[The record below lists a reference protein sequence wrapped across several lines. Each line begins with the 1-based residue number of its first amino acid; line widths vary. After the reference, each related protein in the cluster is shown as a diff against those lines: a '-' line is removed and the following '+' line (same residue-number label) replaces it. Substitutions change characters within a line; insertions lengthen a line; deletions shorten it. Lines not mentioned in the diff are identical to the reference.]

1 MSDILKAYNALS
13 TASSRS
19 DVTAVFNSIIN
30 ATPFT
35 FDKDSRVELI
45 KAIIQDLKT
54 CGSKG
59 RLNSKD
65 AAQALLAVKTLGKDP
80 AGSKYLSEAPNL
92 LTLLGF
98 ATTFKDD
105 PEASSEALRSIANA
119 LLLIEEARSTF
130 ISKDVNGGDTC
141 IVMLEKSTSP
151 DHIFILSRMLFLS
164 TASGTTY
171 IETVVEGKYNGRT
184 IVDIL
189 GSKLDLMTTAV
200 RNGAPTSK
208 EAMSDLLKFI
218 FNILL
223 HYPKLVETEPQ
234 NSYTTGGEKVLGDFW
249 NARLDP
255 LLPPLLRVFH
265 NLPPSSPC
273 PILAPLTHVI
283 HSLITIPITPALKHV
298 WFGQPSPT
306 SSRNSTTNSPKN
318 RTPQR
323 SRSDSPTRLTQ
334 SPISPKPST
343 LDRALSRLAAGR
355 RSLSRTPPPPTSTS
369 FDVLQRSLDLL
380 ESSFSRYLPG
390 SIDPDDPDVRQ
401 RCKAESN
408 ETLDD
413 MLSPLVVLISRICIA
428 DEGSRARVRQVI
440 APEDL
445 DRSTPL
451 ESRADLLGRCL
462 RLLAC
467 VYHPRLKDAVGEL
480 LFAVADSDAS
490 TLSMLF
496 GYGNVAGFLFH
507 KGVFSAPQTSS
518 SSSTGLSTSDQINPI
533 TGTVVQP
540 KIDLPDMSD
549 EEKEREME
557 KLFVLFDRLE
567 KTGAINPEQNPMR
580 KAIQKGQMG

>member
-80 AGSKYLSEAPNL
+80 AGSKYLSEAPSL

-428 DEGSRARVRQVI
+428 DEGSRARVRQII

>member
-189 GSKLDLMTTAV
+189 GSKLDLMTIAV

>member
-1 MSDILKAYNALS
+1 M
-13 TASSRS
+13 
-19 DVTAVFNSIIN
+19 
-30 ATPFT
+30 
-35 FDKDSRVELI
+35 ELI

>member
-1 MSDILKAYNALS
+1 M
-13 TASSRS
+13 
-19 DVTAVFNSIIN
+19 
-30 ATPFT
+30 
-35 FDKDSRVELI
+35 ELI

-428 DEGSRARVRQVI
+428 DEGSRARVRQII

>member
-1 MSDILKAYNALS
+1 M
-13 TASSRS
+13 
-19 DVTAVFNSIIN
+19 
-30 ATPFT
+30 
-35 FDKDSRVELI
+35 ELI

-189 GSKLDLMTTAV
+189 GSKLDLMTIAV